1 MIPIQA
7 QTTCLWTLLSLEY
20 PWRQHLAFLLVPL
33 KRKKSSRHGL
43 GHELEPRVLLGAA
56 AAAGVHVR
64 AAGVDYRKLLI
75 LRI

>member
-33 KRKKSSRHGL
+33 KKKKIKALSAG
-43 GHELEPRVLLGAA
+43 EAEAPCFAA
-56 AAAGVHVR
+56 AVAGVHVR
-64 AAGVDYRKLLI
+64 AAGADYRKLLI
-75 LRI
+75 LHI